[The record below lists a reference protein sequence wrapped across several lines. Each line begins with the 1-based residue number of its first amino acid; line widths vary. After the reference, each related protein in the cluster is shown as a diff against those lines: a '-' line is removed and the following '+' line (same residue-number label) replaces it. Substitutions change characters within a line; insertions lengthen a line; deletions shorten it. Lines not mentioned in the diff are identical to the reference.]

1 MDGVIENLIVW
12 SPWLLLGLVVLIG
25 LVRGFGT
32 RRRIRRLAD
41 AHAGL
46 EKLLAEQ
53 DARLKR
59 LEQPAAAAQPAAGD
73 FGSHTT

>member
-1 MDGVIENLIVW
+1 MGWVIEHLIGW
-12 SPWLLLGLVVLIG
+12 APLLLLGLVGLLG
-25 LVRGFGT
+25 LVRGLGT